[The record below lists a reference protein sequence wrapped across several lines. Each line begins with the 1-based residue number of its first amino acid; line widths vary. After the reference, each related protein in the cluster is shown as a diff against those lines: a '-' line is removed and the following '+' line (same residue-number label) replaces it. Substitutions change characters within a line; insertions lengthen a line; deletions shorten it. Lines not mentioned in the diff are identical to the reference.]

1 MSLYDDHHGCDHDY
15 FIPFVG
21 QWDFPPV
28 VSGNDTMS
36 PFVMTINEYDPITM
50 LTTPLN
56 LVGATV
62 TIQFKL
68 DAWSPMA
75 LQISTAN
82 AIAITDGVNGVLT
95 INQFLVNIPEGLYN
109 YDCLILTSDGM
120 KRTYYRGIM
129 NVEQPIT
136 T

>member
-1 MSLYDDHHGCDHDY
+1 
-15 FIPFVG
+15 
-21 QWDFPPV
+21 
-28 VSGNDTMS
+28 
-36 PFVMTINEYDPITM
+36 MTINEYDPITM